1 MNDEVGLL
9 PDLLPQSA
17 HTVNQGN
24 VANDVETEQIVSDGL
39 TTSFYRSD
47 GKPSA
52 NRKPIAQYT
61 SYVQHRGS
69 IPLSWQ
75 QDTTVTAM
83 KPKIE
88 RERMITGFGK
98 HS

>member
-1 MNDEVGLL
+1 MMG
-9 PDLLPQSA
+9 
-17 HTVNQGN
+17 QGN

-39 TTSFYRSD
+39 TTSFYRSS
-47 GKPSA
+47 GQQNA
-52 NRKPIAQYT
+52 NRQPVAQYT

-88 RERMITGFGK
+88 CMFFLRKF
-98 HS
+98 SQV